1 MSGQTGIEWC
11 EATWNLVTGC
21 TKVSEGCRNCWACRL
36 AATRLKN
43 HPRYRGL
50 TTYPDLRGAVPQW
63 TGEVRLH
70 PELLNQPL
78 HWRKPKRIFVC
89 SQADLFHVGV
99 EYGFITGVMAAI
111 ARCPQHT
118 FLLLTKRSD
127 RMYKYFTN
135 CGFENHTLPNFWLG
149 VSVEDQKTSD
159 KRIPLL
165 LHTPAAVRWV
175 SYEPALG
182 PVNLQNYLPHALYM
196 SGETPSGSEGLDW
209 VVGGGESG
217 PNARPSHPDWFRTI
231 RNQCRAAGVPFFFKQ
246 WGEWMPIF
254 HGINPSENDRK
265 CKIRGGFTFPISLE
279 TPGIKVPGNPDIG
292 QHMWKIGKK
301 GAGRMLDGRE
311 WNEFPKT
318 P

>member
-1 MSGQTGIEWC
+1 MSTTKIEY
-11 EATWNLVTGC
+11 ATDAWNPVTGC
-21 TKVSEGCRNCWACRL
+21 TMVSEGCRNCWAARL
-36 AATRLKN
+36 AATRLK
-43 HPRYRGL
+43 HYPRYRGL
-50 TTYPDLRGAVPQW
+50 ATYPDLRGAVPQW

-78 HWRKPKRIFVC
+78 HWRKPKRVFVC

-99 EYGFITGVMAAI
+99 DYGFITGVMAAI

-149 VSVEDQKTSD
+149 VSVEDQKTAD

-209 VVGGGESG
+209 VIGGGESG
-217 PNARPSHPDWFRTI
+217 PNAQPSHPDWFRTV
-231 RNQCRAAGVPFFFKQ
+231 RDQCQAAGVPFFFKQ
-246 WGEWMPIF
+246 WGEWGSDRPADQHKISGHRYQYDSMTFRPD
-254 HGINPSENDRK
+254 GTRYNPTK
-265 CKIRGGFTFPISLE
+265 
-279 TPGIKVPGNPDIG
+279 PDELFEKAM
-292 QHMWKIGKK
+292 QTVYQVGKK
-301 GAGRMLDGRE
+301 AAGRLLDGRE
-311 WNEFPKT
+311 WNEFPRT